1 MPEGCN
7 PYPCGSRIEIW
18 WAGDRAWYAAHVT
31 CERIEMHT
39 LKGVKTRCYEILC
52 HYELDDLTQWHSLH
66 NNKVRMAS
74 NAGDVC
80 GGACPPTPVTHQIR
94 MTPL

>member
-1 MPEGCN
+1 
-7 PYPCGSRIEIW
+7 
-18 WAGDRAWYAAHVT
+18 
-31 CERIEMHT
+31 MHT

-94 MTPL
+94 MTPLWEHVDSGAYKAHPYVVLVCARSIRGRSTG